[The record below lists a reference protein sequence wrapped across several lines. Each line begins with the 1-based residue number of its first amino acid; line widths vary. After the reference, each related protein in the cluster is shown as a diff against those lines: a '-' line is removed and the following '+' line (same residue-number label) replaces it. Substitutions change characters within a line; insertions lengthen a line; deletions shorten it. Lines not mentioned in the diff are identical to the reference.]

1 MTRNLVN
8 KILTLLLIFIG
19 IIFLQASTGN
29 VVVTYNSLDE
39 LPATVGK
46 FDVANRESLGTI
58 ADITFTKSTND
69 LYNLKMNY
77 KNETWFVNNVS
88 LNADDVTLKDSFS
101 GFYWTEVIEGED
113 VQFVAFATDGAK
125 SNYQYLLEA
134 YEDQDIQPFQAW
146 AVWNLNTNEVVVE
159 SKMKIFGVI
168 NDVNGLFYVDLVLD
182 VPNDD
187 IISVVM
193 EFERRFKTKN
203 GFWPLIPDEWSEWD
217 PVKDYVA
224 KKEETTQVGYNMSLF
239 RRAVGGGSDIWS
251 NFKAGFVV
259 GATFGI
265 GYAVAWKS
273 WESEVSIISKLEYN
287 DSQQAKYVS
296 TFNKQVEDNVWRN
309 KYLNGASVE
318 QSKVTVGE
326 VFGVS
331 NNVYRIYLDSINYEQ
346 KDYQYRQVAVIDLAY
361 KYDGT
366 IYHVAHENIWS
377 IIPDYQPPTFEDKAD
392 GFWNKIK
399 DFLQN
404 VANWFKKNKWWFIG
418 IGLLIGAGF
427 VAYFFGPAIREGSK
441 QFIKSRKVRSKK
453 SRKKPTKRKGKR

>member
-1 MTRNLVN
+1 MTKNIIN
-8 KILTLLLIFIG
+8 KIFTLILVFIG
-19 IIFLQASTGN
+19 VIFLQASTTN

-77 KNETWFVNNVS
+77 KNETWFVNNVM

-125 SNYQYLLEA
+125 SNYKHLLEA
-134 YEDQDIQPFQAW
+134 YENQDIQPFQAW
-146 AVWNLNTNEVVVE
+146 AVWNLKTNEVIVE
-159 SKMKIFGVI
+159 SKLKIFGVI
-168 NDVNGLFYVDLVLD
+168 NDVDGLFYVDLVLD

-193 EFERRFKTKN
+193 EFERRYKIQS
-203 GFWPLIPDEWSEWD
+203 GVWPFTRDKWSEWD
-217 PVKDYVA
+217 PVKDYIA
-224 KKEETTQVGYNMSLF
+224 KYDDEPITVGYNMSLF
-239 RRAVGGGSDIWS
+239 SRAVGGRSSFWS

-265 GYAVAWKS
+265 GYAVAWEQ
-273 WESEVSIISKLEYN
+273 WDSEIPIIKKLEYS
-287 DSQQAKYVS
+287 DTQQAKYVS

-331 NNVYRIYLDSINYEQ
+331 NNVYRIYLDSINNEQ

-399 DFLQN
+399 EFLQN

-418 IGLLIGAGF
+418 IGVVVGV
-427 VAYFFGPAIREGSK
+427 VALAYLFGPAIREGSK
-441 QFIKSRKVRSKK
+441 SYVKKRKVKSKK
-453 SRKKPTKRKGKR
+453 SRKKPKRKGKR